1 MTEILVPEILIWG
14 FITIV
19 TFQVVFFQDQASNE
33 DTNSRNEQLEE
44 QLEEQIDEQLD
55 VELDFANNI
64 DGISR
69 YQAPMSTGNQN
80 ALYEND
86 QLMDLLM
93 TWACRDDMMRFQM
106 EAYGALLEPT
116 TVAGVITPFLRTTA
130 MIYTGL

>member
-33 DTNSRNEQLEE
+33 DTNSRNEQL
-44 QLEEQIDEQLD
+44 DEQLD